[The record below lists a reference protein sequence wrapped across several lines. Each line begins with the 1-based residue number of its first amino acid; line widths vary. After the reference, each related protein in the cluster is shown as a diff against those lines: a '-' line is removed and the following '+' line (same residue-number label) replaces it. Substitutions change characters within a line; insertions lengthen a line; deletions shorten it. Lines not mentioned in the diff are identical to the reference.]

1 VIVRLFNT
9 VGPRQSGEY
18 GNVVPR
24 FVRAAL
30 AGAPLEVHGD
40 GTQTRCFCHVRDTVH
55 ALADVVERGDTW
67 GEIFNVGSTE
77 PVTILQLA
85 ERVKALTGSASEL
98 VFVPYDQ
105 VYGQGIEEM
114 FQRIPATDKI
124 RAAIG
129 WEPTITLDETLAEV
143 VEHTRR
149 TAPREPAPAP

>member
-1 VIVRLFNT
+1 
-9 VGPRQSGEY
+9 
-18 GNVVPR
+18 VVPR

-30 AGAPLEVHGD
+30 AGEPLEVHGD
-40 GTQTRCFCHVRDTVH
+40 GTQTRCFCHVRDTVR
-55 ALADVVERGDTW
+55 ALADLVERGDTW
-67 GEIFNVGSTE
+67 GEIFNVGATE

-114 FQRIPATDKI
+114 FQRIPATDRI

-129 WEPTITLDETLAEV
+129 WEPTITLDGILAEV
-143 VEHTRR
+143 VAEQRAR
-149 TAPREPAPAP
+149 APEPAI